1 MTKPLLESKSP
12 ALRRSHELPG
22 HWHPAPFIME
32 ALGWGGYGDTCP
44 GLTISFTAQSVV
56 ILTLIANQVLH
67 VAIRNLGGLWAAVIC
82 RKRQEEEV
90 RIQKLLPETCEKSD
104 EKKLPCTS
112 TSPTPSGSQGE
123 GSLALLLAGSP
134 VFFMVLK
141 DQTLGWEGGTGSSR
155 REGADLRG
163 SKRDSSAG
171 MSSSHPNPKPY
182 LWNLWPHCQCPQRK
196 AAPRAGGR
204 QRLPGRCREKTG
216 RSAQLG
222 SLLCDTHTPL
232 PLGSQK
238 RRQEDGSV
246 KVLELRRSPSPTHI
260 HTWAASQ
267 CTQVPASSMHWEHYM
282 SFPREEPAR

>member
-1 MTKPLLESKSP
+1 
-12 ALRRSHELPG
+12 
-22 HWHPAPFIME
+22 ME

-141 DQTLGWEGGTGSSR
+141 DQTLG
-155 REGADLRG
+155 
-163 SKRDSSAG
+163 
-171 MSSSHPNPKPY
+171 
-182 LWNLWPHCQCPQRK
+182 
-196 AAPRAGGR
+196 
-204 QRLPGRCREKTG
+204 
-216 RSAQLG
+216 
-222 SLLCDTHTPL
+222 
-232 PLGSQK
+232 
-238 RRQEDGSV
+238 
-246 KVLELRRSPSPTHI
+246 
-260 HTWAASQ
+260 
-267 CTQVPASSMHWEHYM
+267 
-282 SFPREEPAR
+282 